1 MASGN
6 YYSGKIGYV
15 RVGGSDL
22 AMDEWSF
29 DMDAAVIKVTNFLSG
44 GYQEV
49 IAGIFSANVSFSG
62 QWDAGNIGLVIGG
75 TYSVVLGISP
85 SVSLTGS
92 ILLSKLQAKDSTEGN
107 PKLSCSGPT
116 NGTFSILVV

>member
-6 YYSGKIGYV
+6 YVSGKIGYV

-22 AMDEWSF
+22 AMDEWGF
-29 DMDAAVIKVTNFLSG
+29 DMDAGIIKVTNFLSAG
-44 GYQEV
+44 FQEV
-49 IAGIFSANVSFSG
+49 IVGILSANVSFSG
-62 QWDAGNIGLVIGG
+62 QWDISNIGLVIGG
-75 TYSVVLGISP
+75 SYTVVLGVSP
-85 SVSLTGS
+85 GVSLTGS

-116 NGTFSILVV
+116 NGPFSILVV